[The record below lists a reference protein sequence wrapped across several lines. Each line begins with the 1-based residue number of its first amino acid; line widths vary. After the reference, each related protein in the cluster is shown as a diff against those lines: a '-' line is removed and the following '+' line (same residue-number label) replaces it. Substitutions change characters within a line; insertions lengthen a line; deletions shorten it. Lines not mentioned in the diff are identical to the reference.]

1 MGEDTTH
8 GRSVALILRY
18 NILDSTRRAMCTQLA
33 AWKDDFYLAGG
44 TGLALQIGHRI
55 SEDFDLFTSHRF
67 DNTQLLRRVEEVFH
81 EHDIVQLQNEE
92 QTLTLMMHEVKI
104 SFFFVEPDPVTPLL
118 ESEYFRI
125 ASVPEIG
132 VFKLIALLRAAFK
145 DYVDLFF
152 ILQHYPLHDLFALA
166 RKKYPGM
173 DESLYLKAMLSYDDV
188 DLSPIRYAEGH
199 ETAPEL
205 IFESMQR
212 HVDRYLKERVT
223 GKE

>member
-1 MGEDTTH
+1 
-8 GRSVALILRY
+8 
-18 NILDSTRRAMCTQLA
+18 MCTPLA

-44 TGLALQIGHRI
+44 TGLALQIGHRS
-55 SEDFDLFTSHRF
+55 SEDFDFFTSNRF
-67 DNTQLLRRVEEVFH
+67 DNTQLLRRVEAVFH

-92 QTLTLMMHEVKI
+92 QTLTLMMHDVKI

-118 ESEYFRI
+118 ESEYFRM

-132 VFKLIALLRAAFK
+132 VFKLVALLRAAFK

-152 ILQHYPLHDLFALA
+152 ILQQHPLRDLFALA

-173 DESLYLKAMLSYDDV
+173 DESLYLKAMLSFDDV
-188 DLSPIRYAEGH
+188 DLSPIQYAEGY
-199 ETAPEL
+199 ETTPGV

-212 HVDRYLKERVT
+212 HADRYLKESVA
-223 GKE
+223 GNG